1 MLVSS
6 LFHAFKTYNL
16 VRSLQE
22 GVEKRKSSYTV
33 GGNIIRSSL
42 FGKENVCSLSL
53 LSMSDSLRPYG
64 LQSTR
69 FLCPWDS
76 SGQNT
81 GVDRHALFQGIF
93 LTQGLNLCLLHLLHW
108 QAGSLPLVPPGKP
121 WEKVWKFPK
130 KGENIPTTRYCNL
143 TSEKAKRLI

>member
-33 GGNIIRSSL
+33 GGNISRSSL

-76 SGQNT
+76 SGKNT